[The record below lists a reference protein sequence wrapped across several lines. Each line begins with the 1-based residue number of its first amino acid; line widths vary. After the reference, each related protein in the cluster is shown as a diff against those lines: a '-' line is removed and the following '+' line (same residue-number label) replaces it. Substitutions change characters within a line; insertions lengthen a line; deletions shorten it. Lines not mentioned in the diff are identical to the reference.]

1 MEEVLP
7 ALIFRLLLIDL
18 IHWRLESLRLLLVF
32 RVSSLL
38 HLLYFLHL
46 LFMCH
51 GCYVSPLGKVFSEF
65 ILQVDLLLF
74 L

>member
-38 HLLYFLHL
+38 HLLHFLHL

-51 GCYVSPLGKVFSEF
+51 GCYVSPLGKVFSEV